1 MSSIR
6 VVKVKFR
13 DETFLT
19 HCELKKPF
27 KNDDSKQ
34 YASCFVHLIVA
45 TGKIVESCYF
55 EVSCRWQL
63 FGAER
68 LSLVGLN
75 VYRVPWQA
83 ANL

>member
-1 MSSIR
+1 M
-6 VVKVKFR
+6 KFHG
-13 DETFLT
+13 ETFLT

-34 YASCFVHLIVA
+34 HASCFVHLIVA

-55 EVSCRWQL
+55 EVACRWQL
-63 FGAER
+63 FGAEH